1 MPRGVQF
8 VQSIVPCRGHVFAGF
23 LRLAH
28 RALQIADAALISV
41 FFDAL
46 EPALP
51 LPVCSGLCRLRLT
64 VGYNAVSRR
73 LFIDGCGSLICQF
86 FCAGNV
92 FRRAALELRQL
103 SVLRLQ

>member
-1 MPRGVQF
+1 MPRSVQF
-8 VQSIVPCRGHVFAGF
+8 VQSIVPCCSHIFAGF
-23 LRLAH
+23 FRFAN

-46 EPALP
+46 KPALP
-51 LPVCSGLCRLRLT
+51 LTVCSGLCRLRLT

-73 LFIDGCGSLICQF
+73 LFVDGCGGLLSQF
-86 FCAGNV
+86 FCAGDV

-103 SVLRLQ
+103 SVFRL

>member
-1 MPRGVQF
+1 MSRSVQF
-8 VQSIVPCRGHVFAGF
+8 VQRVVPCRSHVFAAF
-23 LRLAH
+23 LRLAN

-73 LFIDGCGSLICQF
+73 LFVDGGCGLLSQF
-86 FCAGNV
+86 FCAGDI
-92 FRRAALELRQL
+92 FR
-103 SVLRLQ
+103 